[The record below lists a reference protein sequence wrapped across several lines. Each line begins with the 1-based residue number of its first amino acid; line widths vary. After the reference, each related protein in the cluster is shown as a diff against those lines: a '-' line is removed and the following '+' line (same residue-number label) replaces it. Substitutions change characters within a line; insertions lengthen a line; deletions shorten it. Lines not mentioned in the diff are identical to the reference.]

1 MKVAIVH
8 YWLLHMRG
16 GEKVVEA
23 LCEIF
28 PEADIYTH
36 VLIRDQVSTTITKH
50 KIRTTFIQRL
60 PFARRLYQR
69 YLPLMPLALEEL
81 DLTEYDL
88 VISSESGPAK
98 GVITRPDALHVCY
111 CHSPMRYLW
120 DQYAIYKRGAGLL
133 TRLLMPWLC
142 HKLRIWDV
150 TTASRVDCFVA
161 NSNSIA
167 KRIKKFYN
175 RDAEVIHPPCDIG
188 AFRNDSNKSRD
199 DFYLLAGQLVKYKR
213 PDVAI
218 EAFNKNG
225 KRLVVIGEGEEF
237 NQLAA
242 LAGPNIELLGRVPY
256 EELKSCLSSCR
267 ALVFPGEEDFGI
279 VPVEAMA
286 SGTPVIALGRGGA
299 LDTVKDGETG
309 VLFDRPDPEC
319 LNDAIARF
327 ERIEESFDRTHLV
340 TWAEQFSIDGFK
352 SRIRELVEEKLRET

>member
-1 MKVAIVH
+1 M
-8 YWLLHMRG
+8 
-16 GEKVVEA
+16 
-23 LCEIF
+23 
-28 PEADIYTH
+28 
-36 VLIRDQVSTTITKH
+36 
-50 KIRTTFIQRL
+50 
-60 PFARRLYQR
+60 
-69 YLPLMPLALEEL
+69 
-81 DLTEYDL
+81 
-88 VISSESGPAK
+88 
-98 GVITRPDALHVCY
+98 
-111 CHSPMRYLW
+111 
-120 DQYAIYKRGAGLL
+120 
-133 TRLLMPWLC
+133 
-142 HKLRIWDV
+142 
-150 TTASRVDCFVA
+150 
-161 NSNSIA
+161 
-167 KRIKKFYN
+167 
-175 RDAEVIHPPCDIG
+175 
-188 AFRNDSNKSRD
+188 
-199 DFYLLAGQLVKYKR
+199 LAGQLVKYKR